1 MDKKWKISLIVGAC
15 VLTVATIIFFVVKGA
30 TSDERKAP
38 GELHVVEVNNGA
50 SSTEASNSVA
60 SVDVD
65 GKTNDGKSN
74 NGTNTETKTKSAKEI
89 ASEYL
94 KKFDDSKFY
103 DGLSNE
109 RIEELTK
116 ARHIEEAIKLKST
129 LVISRHPQNEKDD
142 DQYTHA
148 IIVDKNLQADKE
160 VNYDGVK
167 NGILDKL
174 HKAYNDLAKMSK
186 TSASAFDIEGIANDY
201 FYRVQNGVMSFIRWS
216 GNDWKMDDSS
226 LKVYQYDGDVYQYTI
241 AWKKDGKVMGYMMG
255 TYYNTPKTTEL
266 VSFSMTQAGSE
277 SNYAQRERGAI
288 K

>member
-1 MDKKWKISLIVGAC
+1 MSKKWKISLIVGAC

-30 TSDERKAP
+30 TSDEKKAP

-50 SSTEASNSVA
+50 SSTEVSNSVA
-60 SVDVD
+60 NVEL
-65 GKTNDGKSN
+65 DGKST
-74 NGTNTETKTKSAKEI
+74 TNTEGKTEKTKSAKEL

-94 KKFDDSKFY
+94 RKFDDSKFY

-148 IIVDKNLQADKE
+148 IIVDKNLQADNE

-186 TSASAFDIEGIANDY
+186 TSASAFDMEGIANDY
-201 FYRVQNGVMSFIRWS
+201 FYRVQNGVMSFIIWS

-241 AWKKDGKVMGYMMG
+241 AWKKDGKVMGYMLG
-255 TYYNTPKTTEL
+255 TYYNTPKATEL

-277 SNYAQRERGAI
+277 NNYAQKERGAI

>member
-30 TSDERKAP
+30 TSDEKKAP

-50 SSTEASNSVA
+50 SSTEVSNSVA
-60 SVDVD
+60 NVEL
-65 GKTNDGKSN
+65 DGKST
-74 NGTNTETKTKSAKEI
+74 TNTEGKTEKTKSAKEL

-94 KKFDDSKFY
+94 RKFDDSKFY

-160 VNYDGVK
+160 VNYNGVK

-186 TSASAFDIEGIANDY
+186 TSASAFDMEGIANDY
-201 FYRVQNGVMSFIRWS
+201 FYRVQNGVMSFIIWS
-216 GNDWKMDDSS
+216 GNDWTMDDSS

-255 TYYNTPKTTEL
+255 TYYNTPKATEL

-277 SNYAQRERGAI
+277 NNYAQKERGAI
-288 K
+288 KK

>member
-1 MDKKWKISLIVGAC
+1 MSKKWKISLIVGAC

-30 TSDERKAP
+30 TSSDKKAP

-60 SVDVD
+60 NVEVD
-65 GKTNDGKSN
+65 GKST
-74 NGTNTETKTKSAKEI
+74 TNTESETKKTKSAKEL

-109 RIEELTK
+109 RIEALTK
-116 ARHIEEAIKLKST
+116 ARHIEEAIKVKST
-129 LVISRHPQNEKDD
+129 LVISRHPQDEKDD

-148 IIVDKNLQADKE
+148 IVIDKNLQADKE

-186 TSASAFDIEGIANDY
+186 TSASAFDMEGIANDY
-201 FYRVQNGVMSFIRWS
+201 FYRVQNGVMSFIIWS

-226 LKVYQYDGDVYQYTI
+226 LKVYQYDNDVYQYTI

-255 TYYNTPKTTEL
+255 TYYNTPKSTEL

-277 SNYAQRERGAI
+277 DNYAQKERGAI
-288 K
+288 KK

>member
-1 MDKKWKISLIVGAC
+1 MSKKWKISLIVGAC
-15 VLTVATIIFFVVKGA
+15 VLIVATIIFFVVKGA
-30 TSDERKAP
+30 TSDEKKAP

-50 SSTEASNSVA
+50 SSAEVSNSVA
-60 SVDVD
+60 NVEL
-65 GKTNDGKSN
+65 DGKST
-74 NGTNTETKTKSAKEI
+74 TNTEGKTEKTKSAKEL

-94 KKFDDSKFY
+94 RKFDDSKFY

-160 VNYDGVK
+160 VNYNGVK

-186 TSASAFDIEGIANDY
+186 TSASAFDMEGIANDY
-201 FYRVQNGVMSFIRWS
+201 FYRVQNGVMSFIIWS
-216 GNDWKMDDSS
+216 GNDWTMDDSS

-255 TYYNTPKTTEL
+255 TYYNTPKATEL

-277 SNYAQRERGAI
+277 NNYAQKERGAI
-288 K
+288 KK

>member
-1 MDKKWKISLIVGAC
+1 MSKKWKISLIVGAC

-30 TSDERKAP
+30 TSSDKKAP

-60 SVDVD
+60 NVEVD
-65 GKTNDGKSN
+65 GKST
-74 NGTNTETKTKSAKEI
+74 TNTESKTEKTKSAKEI

-109 RIEELTK
+109 RIEALTK
-116 ARHIEEAIKLKST
+116 ARHIEEAIKVKST

-148 IIVDKNLQADKE
+148 IVIDKNLQADKE

-186 TSASAFDIEGIANDY
+186 TSASAFDMEGIANDY
-201 FYRVQNGVMSFIRWS
+201 FYRVQNGVMSFIIWS

-226 LKVYQYDGDVYQYTI
+226 LKVYQYDNDVYQYTI

-255 TYYNTPKTTEL
+255 TYYNTPKSTEL
-266 VSFSMTQAGSE
+266 VSFSMTQVGSE
-277 SNYAQRERGAI
+277 DNYAQKERGAI
-288 K
+288 KK

>member
-1 MDKKWKISLIVGAC
+1 MSKKWKISLIVGAC
-15 VLTVATIIFFVVKGA
+15 VLTIATIIFFVVKGA
-30 TSDERKAP
+30 TSSDKKAP
-38 GELHVVEVNNGA
+38 GELHVVEVDNGA

-60 SVDVD
+60 NVEL
-65 GKTNDGKSN
+65 DGKST
-74 NGTNTETKTKSAKEI
+74 TNTEIKTEKTKSAKEL

-109 RIEELTK
+109 RIEALTK
-116 ARHIEEAIKLKST
+116 ARHIEEAVNLKST

-142 DQYTHA
+142 EQYTHA
-148 IIVDKNLQADKE
+148 IVIDKNLQADKE

-186 TSASAFDIEGIANDY
+186 TSASAFDVEGIANDY
-201 FYRVQNGVMSFIRWS
+201 FYRVQNGVMSFILWS
-216 GNDWKMDDSS
+216 GNGWKMDDSS

-241 AWKKDGKVMGYMMG
+241 AWKKDDKVMGYMMG

-277 SNYAQRERGAI
+277 DNYAQKDRGAI
-288 K
+288 KK

>member
-1 MDKKWKISLIVGAC
+1 MSKKWKISLIVGTC

-30 TSDERKAP
+30 TSDKQAP

-60 SVDVD
+60 NVEVDS
-65 GKTNDGKSN
+65 KT
-74 NGTNTETKTKSAKEI
+74 TTVTESQTKTKSAKEL

-94 KKFDDSKFY
+94 SKIDDSKFY

-116 ARHIEEAIKLKST
+116 ARHVEEAIKMKST

-142 DQYTHA
+142 EQYTHA
-148 IIVDKNLQADKE
+148 IIIDKNLQADKE
-160 VNYDGVK
+160 VTYDGVK
-167 NGILDKL
+167 NGIMDKL

-186 TSASAFDIEGIANDY
+186 TSASAFDVEGIANDY
-201 FYRVQNGVMSFIRWS
+201 FYRVQNGVMSFIIWS
-216 GNDWKMDDSS
+216 GNGWEMDDSS
-226 LKVYQYDGDVYQYTI
+226 LQVYQYDNDVYQYTI

-255 TYYNTPKTTEL
+255 TYYNTPKSTEL

-277 SNYAQRERGAI
+277 DNYAQKERGAI
-288 K
+288 KK

>member
-1 MDKKWKISLIVGAC
+1 MSKKWKISLIVGAC
-15 VLTVATIIFFVVKGA
+15 VLIVATIIFFVVKGA
-30 TSDERKAP
+30 TSDEKKAP

-50 SSTEASNSVA
+50 SSTEVSNSVA
-60 SVDVD
+60 NVEL
-65 GKTNDGKSN
+65 DGKST
-74 NGTNTETKTKSAKEI
+74 TNTEGKTEKTKSAKEL

-94 KKFDDSKFY
+94 RKFDDSKFY

-109 RIEELTK
+109 RIEDLTK

-160 VNYDGVK
+160 VNYNGVK

-186 TSASAFDIEGIANDY
+186 TSASAFDMEGIANDY
-201 FYRVQNGVMSFIRWS
+201 FYRVQNGVMSFIIWS
-216 GNDWKMDDSS
+216 GNDWTMDDSS

-255 TYYNTPKTTEL
+255 TYYNTPKATEL

-277 SNYAQRERGAI
+277 NNYAQKERGAI
-288 K
+288 KK

>member
-1 MDKKWKISLIVGAC
+1 MSKKWKISLIVGAC
-15 VLTVATIIFFVVKGA
+15 VLIVATIIFFVVKGA
-30 TSDERKAP
+30 TSDEKKAP

-50 SSTEASNSVA
+50 SSTEVSNSVA
-60 SVDVD
+60 NVEL
-65 GKTNDGKSN
+65 DGKST
-74 NGTNTETKTKSAKEI
+74 TNTEGKTEKTKSAKEL

-94 KKFDDSKFY
+94 RKFDDSKFY

-160 VNYDGVK
+160 VNYNGVK

-186 TSASAFDIEGIANDY
+186 TSASAFDMEGIANDY
-201 FYRVQNGVMSFIRWS
+201 FYRVQNGVMSFIIWS
-216 GNDWKMDDSS
+216 GNDWTMDDSS

-255 TYYNTPKTTEL
+255 TYYNTPRATEL

-277 SNYAQRERGAI
+277 NNYAQKERGAI
-288 K
+288 KK

>member
-1 MDKKWKISLIVGAC
+1 MSKKWKISLIVGAC

-30 TSDERKAP
+30 TSSDKKAP

-60 SVDVD
+60 NVEVD
-65 GKTNDGKSN
+65 GKST
-74 NGTNTETKTKSAKEI
+74 TNTESKTEKTKSAKEI

-103 DGLSNE
+103 DGLSDE
-109 RIEELTK
+109 RIEALTK
-116 ARHIEEAIKLKST
+116 ARHIEEAIKVKST

-148 IIVDKNLQADKE
+148 IVIDKNLQADKE

-186 TSASAFDIEGIANDY
+186 TSASAFDMEGIANDY
-201 FYRVQNGVMSFIRWS
+201 FYRVQNGVMSFIIWS

-226 LKVYQYDGDVYQYTI
+226 LKVYQYDNDVYQYTI

-255 TYYNTPKTTEL
+255 TYYNTPKSTEL

-277 SNYAQRERGAI
+277 DNYAQKERGAI
-288 K
+288 KK

>member
-1 MDKKWKISLIVGAC
+1 MSKKWKISLIVGAC

-30 TSDERKAP
+30 TSSDKKAP

-60 SVDVD
+60 NVEVD
-65 GKTNDGKSN
+65 GKST
-74 NGTNTETKTKSAKEI
+74 TNTESKAEKTKSAKET
-89 ASEYL
+89 ASDYL

-109 RIEELTK
+109 RIEALTK
-116 ARHIEEAIKLKST
+116 ARHIEEAIKVKST

-148 IIVDKNLQADKE
+148 IVIDKNLQADKE

-186 TSASAFDIEGIANDY
+186 TSASAFDMEGIANDY
-201 FYRVQNGVMSFIRWS
+201 FYRVQNGVMSFIIWS

-226 LKVYQYDGDVYQYTI
+226 LKVYQYDNDVYQYTI

-255 TYYNTPKTTEL
+255 TYYNTPKSTEL

-277 SNYAQRERGAI
+277 DNYAQKERGAI
-288 K
+288 KK

>member
-1 MDKKWKISLIVGAC
+1 MSKKWKISLIVGAC
-15 VLTVATIIFFVVKGA
+15 VLIVATIIFFVVKGA
-30 TSDERKAP
+30 TSDEKKAP

-50 SSTEASNSVA
+50 SSTEVSNSVA
-60 SVDVD
+60 NVEL
-65 GKTNDGKSN
+65 DGKST
-74 NGTNTETKTKSAKEI
+74 TNTEGKTEKTKSAKEL

-94 KKFDDSKFY
+94 RKFDDSKFY

-160 VNYDGVK
+160 VNYNGVK

-186 TSASAFDIEGIANDY
+186 TSASAFDMEGIANDY
-201 FYRVQNGVMSFIRWS
+201 FYRVQNGVMSFIIWS
-216 GNDWKMDDSS
+216 GNDWTMDDSS

-255 TYYNTPKTTEL
+255 TYYNTPKATEL

-277 SNYAQRERGAI
+277 NNYAQKERGAI
-288 K
+288 KK

>member
-15 VLTVATIIFFVVKGA
+15 VLTIATIIFFVVKGA
-30 TSDERKAP
+30 TSDEKKAP

-50 SSTEASNSVA
+50 SSTEVSNSVA
-60 SVDVD
+60 NVEL
-65 GKTNDGKSN
+65 DGKST
-74 NGTNTETKTKSAKEI
+74 TNTEGKTEKTKSAKEL

-94 KKFDDSKFY
+94 RKFDDSKFY

-186 TSASAFDIEGIANDY
+186 TSASAFDMEGIANDY
-201 FYRVQNGVMSFIRWS
+201 FYRVQNGVMSFIIWS

-241 AWKKDGKVMGYMMG
+241 AWKKDGKVMGYMLG
-255 TYYNTPKTTEL
+255 TYYNTPKATEL

-277 SNYAQRERGAI
+277 NNYAQKERGAI

>member
-1 MDKKWKISLIVGAC
+1 MSKKWKISLIVGAC

-30 TSDERKAP
+30 TSSDKKAP

-60 SVDVD
+60 NVEVD
-65 GKTNDGKSN
+65 GKST
-74 NGTNTETKTKSAKEI
+74 TNTESKTEKTKSAKEI

-109 RIEELTK
+109 RIEALTK
-116 ARHIEEAIKLKST
+116 ARHIEEAIKVKST

-148 IIVDKNLQADKE
+148 IVIDKNLQADKE

-186 TSASAFDIEGIANDY
+186 TSASAFDMEGIAND
-201 FYRVQNGVMSFIRWS
+201 
-216 GNDWKMDDSS
+216 
-226 LKVYQYDGDVYQYTI
+226 
-241 AWKKDGKVMGYMMG
+241 
-255 TYYNTPKTTEL
+255 
-266 VSFSMTQAGSE
+266 
-277 SNYAQRERGAI
+277 
-288 K
+288 

>member
-15 VLTVATIIFFVVKGA
+15 VLTIATIIFFVVKGA
-30 TSDERKAP
+30 TSDEKKAP

-50 SSTEASNSVA
+50 SSTEVSNSVA
-60 SVDVD
+60 NVEL
-65 GKTNDGKSN
+65 DGKST
-74 NGTNTETKTKSAKEI
+74 TNTEGKTEKTKSAKEL

-94 KKFDDSKFY
+94 RKFDDSKFY

-160 VNYDGVK
+160 VNYNGVK

-186 TSASAFDIEGIANDY
+186 TSASAFDMEGIANDY
-201 FYRVQNGVMSFIRWS
+201 FYRVQNGVMSFIIWS
-216 GNDWKMDDSS
+216 GNDWTMDDSS

-255 TYYNTPKTTEL
+255 TYYNTPKATEL

-277 SNYAQRERGAI
+277 NNYAQKERGAI
-288 K
+288 KK

>member
-1 MDKKWKISLIVGAC
+1 MSKKWKISLIVGAC

-30 TSDERKAP
+30 TSDEKKAP

-50 SSTEASNSVA
+50 SSTEVSHSVA
-60 SVDVD
+60 NVEL
-65 GKTNDGKSN
+65 DGKST
-74 NGTNTETKTKSAKEI
+74 TNTEGKTEKTKSAKEL

-94 KKFDDSKFY
+94 RKFDDSKFY

-160 VNYDGVK
+160 VNYNGVK

-186 TSASAFDIEGIANDY
+186 TSASAFDMEGIANDY
-201 FYRVQNGVMSFIRWS
+201 FYRVQNGVMSFIIWS
-216 GNDWKMDDSS
+216 GNDWTMDDSS

-255 TYYNTPKTTEL
+255 TYYNTPKATEL

-277 SNYAQRERGAI
+277 NNYAQKERGAI
-288 K
+288 KK

>member
-1 MDKKWKISLIVGAC
+1 MSKKWKISLIVGAC

-30 TSDERKAP
+30 TSDEKKAP

-50 SSTEASNSVA
+50 SSTEVSNSVA
-60 SVDVD
+60 NVELDR
-65 GKTNDGKSN
+65 KST
-74 NGTNTETKTKSAKEI
+74 TNTEGKTEKTKSAKEL

-94 KKFDDSKFY
+94 RKFDDSKFY

-160 VNYDGVK
+160 VNYNGVK

-186 TSASAFDIEGIANDY
+186 TSASAFDMEGIANDY
-201 FYRVQNGVMSFIRWS
+201 FYRVQNGVMSFIIWS
-216 GNDWKMDDSS
+216 GNDWTMDDSS

-255 TYYNTPKTTEL
+255 TYYNTPKATEL

-277 SNYAQRERGAI
+277 NNYAQKERGAI
-288 K
+288 KK

>member
-30 TSDERKAP
+30 TSDEKKAP

-50 SSTEASNSVA
+50 SSTEVSNSVA
-60 SVDVD
+60 NVEL
-65 GKTNDGKSN
+65 DGKS
-74 NGTNTETKTKSAKEI
+74 TTTTEGKTEKTKSAKEL

-94 KKFDDSKFY
+94 RKFDDSKFY

-160 VNYDGVK
+160 VNYNGVK

-186 TSASAFDIEGIANDY
+186 TSASAFDMEGIANDY
-201 FYRVQNGVMSFIRWS
+201 FYRVQNGVMSFIIWS
-216 GNDWKMDDSS
+216 GNDWTMDDSS

-255 TYYNTPKTTEL
+255 TYYNTPKATEL

-277 SNYAQRERGAI
+277 NNYAQKERGAI
-288 K
+288 KK

>member
-1 MDKKWKISLIVGAC
+1 MSKKWKISLIVGAC

-30 TSDERKAP
+30 TSSDKKAP

-60 SVDVD
+60 NVEVD
-65 GKTNDGKSN
+65 GKST
-74 NGTNTETKTKSAKEI
+74 TNTESKTEKTKSAKEI

-109 RIEELTK
+109 RIEALTK
-116 ARHIEEAIKLKST
+116 ARHIEEAIKVKST

-148 IIVDKNLQADKE
+148 IVIDKNLQADKE

-186 TSASAFDIEGIANDY
+186 TSASAFDMEGIANDY
-201 FYRVQNGVMSFIRWS
+201 FYRVQNGVMSFIIWS

-226 LKVYQYDGDVYQYTI
+226 LKVYQYDNDVYQYTI

-255 TYYNTPKTTEL
+255 TYYNTPKSTEL

-277 SNYAQRERGAI
+277 DNYAQKERGAI
-288 K
+288 KK

>member
-1 MDKKWKISLIVGAC
+1 MGKKWKISLIVGAC

-30 TSDERKAP
+30 TSSDKKAP

-60 SVDVD
+60 NVEVD
-65 GKTNDGKSN
+65 GKST
-74 NGTNTETKTKSAKEI
+74 TNTESKTEKTKSAKEI

-109 RIEELTK
+109 RIEALTK
-116 ARHIEEAIKLKST
+116 ARHIEEAIKVKST

-148 IIVDKNLQADKE
+148 IVIDKNLQADKE

-186 TSASAFDIEGIANDY
+186 TSASAFDMEGIANDY
-201 FYRVQNGVMSFIRWS
+201 FYRVQNGVMSFIIWS

-226 LKVYQYDGDVYQYTI
+226 LKVYQYDNDVYQYTI

-255 TYYNTPKTTEL
+255 TYYNTPKSTEL

-277 SNYAQRERGAI
+277 DNYAQKERGAI
-288 K
+288 KK

>member
-1 MDKKWKISLIVGAC
+1 MSKKWKISLIVGAC
-15 VLTVATIIFFVVKGA
+15 VLAVATIIFFVVKGA
-30 TSDERKAP
+30 TSSDKKAP

-60 SVDVD
+60 NVEVD
-65 GKTNDGKSN
+65 GKST
-74 NGTNTETKTKSAKEI
+74 TNTESKTEKTKSAKEI

-109 RIEELTK
+109 RIEALTK
-116 ARHIEEAIKLKST
+116 ARHIEEAIKVKST

-148 IIVDKNLQADKE
+148 IVIDKNLQADKE

-186 TSASAFDIEGIANDY
+186 TSASAFDMEGIANDY
-201 FYRVQNGVMSFIRWS
+201 FYRVQNGVMSFIIWS

-226 LKVYQYDGDVYQYTI
+226 LKVYQYDNDVYQYTI

-255 TYYNTPKTTEL
+255 TYYNTPKSTEL

-277 SNYAQRERGAI
+277 DNYAQKERGAI
-288 K
+288 KK

>member
-30 TSDERKAP
+30 TSDEKKAP

-50 SSTEASNSVA
+50 SSTEVSNSVA
-60 SVDVD
+60 NVEL
-65 GKTNDGKSN
+65 DGKST
-74 NGTNTETKTKSAKEI
+74 TNTEGKTEKTKSAKEI

-94 KKFDDSKFY
+94 RKFDDSKFY

-148 IIVDKNLQADKE
+148 IIVDKNLQADNE

-186 TSASAFDIEGIANDY
+186 TSASAFDMEGIANDY
-201 FYRVQNGVMSFIRWS
+201 FYRVQNGVMSFIIWS

-241 AWKKDGKVMGYMMG
+241 AWKKDGKVMGYMLG
-255 TYYNTPKTTEL
+255 TYYNTPKATEL

-277 SNYAQRERGAI
+277 NNYAQKERGAI

>member
-1 MDKKWKISLIVGAC
+1 MSKKWKISLIVGVF

-30 TSDERKAP
+30 TSSDKKAP

-60 SVDVD
+60 NVEVD
-65 GKTNDGKSN
+65 GKST
-74 NGTNTETKTKSAKEI
+74 TNTESRTEKTKSAKEI

-109 RIEELTK
+109 RIEALTE
-116 ARHIEEAIKLKST
+116 ARHIEEAIKMKST

-148 IIVDKNLQADKE
+148 IMIDKNLQADKE

-186 TSASAFDIEGIANDY
+186 TSASAFDMEGIANDY
-201 FYRVQNGVMSFIRWS
+201 FYRVQNGVMSFIIWS

-226 LKVYQYDGDVYQYTI
+226 LKVYQYDNDVYQYTI

-255 TYYNTPKTTEL
+255 TYYNTPKSTEL

-277 SNYAQRERGAI
+277 DNYAQKERGAI
-288 K
+288 KK

>member
-30 TSDERKAP
+30 TSSDKTAP

-60 SVDVD
+60 NVEVD
-65 GKTNDGKSN
+65 GKST
-74 NGTNTETKTKSAKEI
+74 TNTENKTEKTKSAKEL

-160 VNYDGVK
+160 VSYDGVK

-186 TSASAFDIEGIANDY
+186 TSASAFDMEGIANDY
-201 FYRVQNGVMSFIRWS
+201 FYRVQNGVMSFIVWA
-216 GNDWKMDDSS
+216 GNGWTMDDSS
-226 LKVYQYDGDVYQYTI
+226 LKLYQYDGDVYQYTI

-277 SNYAQRERGAI
+277 NNYAQKERGAI

>member
-1 MDKKWKISLIVGAC
+1 MSKKWKISLIVGVF

-30 TSDERKAP
+30 TSSDKKAP

-60 SVDVD
+60 NVEVD
-65 GKTNDGKSN
+65 GKST
-74 NGTNTETKTKSAKEI
+74 TNTESKTEKTKSAKEI

-109 RIEELTK
+109 RIEALTK
-116 ARHIEEAIKLKST
+116 ARHIEEAIKVKST

-148 IIVDKNLQADKE
+148 IVIDKNLQADKE

-186 TSASAFDIEGIANDY
+186 TSASAFDMEGIANDY
-201 FYRVQNGVMSFIRWS
+201 FYRVQNGVMSFIIWS

-226 LKVYQYDGDVYQYTI
+226 LKVYQYDNDVYQYTI

-255 TYYNTPKTTEL
+255 TYYNTPKSTEL

-277 SNYAQRERGAI
+277 DNYAQKERGAI
-288 K
+288 KK

>member
-1 MDKKWKISLIVGAC
+1 MSKKWKISLIVGAC

-30 TSDERKAP
+30 TSSDKKAP

-60 SVDVD
+60 NVEVD
-65 GKTNDGKSN
+65 GKST
-74 NGTNTETKTKSAKEI
+74 TNTESETKKTKSAKEL

-109 RIEELTK
+109 RIEALTK
-116 ARHIEEAIKLKST
+116 ARHIEEAIKVKST

-148 IIVDKNLQADKE
+148 IVIDKNLQADKE

-186 TSASAFDIEGIANDY
+186 TSASAFDMEGIANDY
-201 FYRVQNGVMSFIRWS
+201 FYRVQNGVMSFIIWS

-226 LKVYQYDGDVYQYTI
+226 LKVYQYDNDVYQYTI

-255 TYYNTPKTTEL
+255 TYYNTPKSTEL

-277 SNYAQRERGAI
+277 DNYAQKERGAI
-288 K
+288 KK

>member
-1 MDKKWKISLIVGAC
+1 MSKKWKISLIVGAC
-15 VLTVATIIFFVVKGA
+15 VLIVATIIFFVVKGA
-30 TSDERKAP
+30 TSDEKKAP

-50 SSTEASNSVA
+50 SSTEVSNSVA
-60 SVDVD
+60 NVEL
-65 GKTNDGKSN
+65 DGKST
-74 NGTNTETKTKSAKEI
+74 TNTEGKTEKTKSAKEL

-94 KKFDDSKFY
+94 RKFDDSKFY

-160 VNYDGVK
+160 VNYNGVK

-186 TSASAFDIEGIANDY
+186 TSASAFDMEGIANDY
-201 FYRVQNGVMSFIRWS
+201 FYRVQNGVMSFIIWS
-216 GNDWKMDDSS
+216 GNDWAMDDSS

-255 TYYNTPKTTEL
+255 TYYNTPKATEL

-277 SNYAQRERGAI
+277 NNYAQKERGAI
-288 K
+288 KK

>member
-1 MDKKWKISLIVGAC
+1 MSKKWKISLIVGVC

-30 TSDERKAP
+30 TSSDKKAP

-60 SVDVD
+60 NVEVD
-65 GKTNDGKSN
+65 GKST
-74 NGTNTETKTKSAKEI
+74 TNTESRTEKTKSAKEI

-109 RIEELTK
+109 RIEALTK
-116 ARHIEEAIKLKST
+116 ARHIEEAIKVKST

-148 IIVDKNLQADKE
+148 IVIDKNLQASKE

-186 TSASAFDIEGIANDY
+186 TSASAFDMEGIANDY
-201 FYRVQNGVMSFIRWS
+201 FYRVQNGVMSFIIWS

-226 LKVYQYDGDVYQYTI
+226 LKVYQYDNDVYQYTI

-255 TYYNTPKTTEL
+255 TYYNTPKSTEL

-277 SNYAQRERGAI
+277 DNYAQKERGAI
-288 K
+288 KK

>member
-15 VLTVATIIFFVVKGA
+15 VLTIATIIFFVVKGA
-30 TSDERKAP
+30 TSDEKKAP

-148 IIVDKNLQADKE
+148 IIVNKNLQADKE

-216 GNDWKMDDSS
+216 GND
-226 LKVYQYDGDVYQYTI
+226 GDVYQYTI

>member
-15 VLTVATIIFFVVKGA
+15 VLTIGTIIFFVVKGA
-30 TSDERKAP
+30 TSSEKKAP

-50 SSTEASNSVA
+50 SSTEVSNSVA
-60 SVDVD
+60 NVEVD
-65 GKTNDGKSN
+65 GKST
-74 NGTNTETKTKSAKEI
+74 TNTETKTEKTKSAKEL

-109 RIEELTK
+109 RIEALTK
-116 ARHIEEAIKLKST
+116 ARHVEEAVNLKST

-148 IIVDKNLQADKE
+148 IVIDKNLQADKE
-160 VNYDGVK
+160 VKYDGVK

-186 TSASAFDIEGIANDY
+186 TSASAFDVEGIANDY
-201 FYRVQNGVMSFIRWS
+201 FYRVQNGVMSFILWS
-216 GNDWKMDDSS
+216 GNGWKMDDSS

-241 AWKKDGKVMGYMMG
+241 AWKKDDKVMGYMMG

-277 SNYAQRERGAI
+277 DNYAQKDRGAI
-288 K
+288 KK

>member
-1 MDKKWKISLIVGAC
+1 MSKKWKISLIVGAC

-30 TSDERKAP
+30 TSSDKKAP

-60 SVDVD
+60 NVEVD
-65 GKTNDGKSN
+65 GKST
-74 NGTNTETKTKSAKEI
+74 TNTESKTEKTKSAKEI

-109 RIEELTK
+109 RIEALTK
-116 ARHIEEAIKLKST
+116 ARHIEEAIKVKST

-148 IIVDKNLQADKE
+148 IVIDKNLQADKE

-186 TSASAFDIEGIANDY
+186 TSASAFDMEGIANDY
-201 FYRVQNGVMSFIRWS
+201 FYRVQNGVMSFIIWS

-226 LKVYQYDGDVYQYTI
+226 LKVYQYDDDVYQYTI

-255 TYYNTPKTTEL
+255 TYYNTPKSTEL

-277 SNYAQRERGAI
+277 DNYAQKERGAI
-288 K
+288 KK

>member
-1 MDKKWKISLIVGAC
+1 M
-15 VLTVATIIFFVVKGA
+15 
-30 TSDERKAP
+30 
-38 GELHVVEVNNGA
+38 
-50 SSTEASNSVA
+50 
-60 SVDVD
+60 
-65 GKTNDGKSN
+65 
-74 NGTNTETKTKSAKEI
+74 
-89 ASEYL
+89 

-174 HKAYNDLAKMSK
+174 RKAYNDLAKMSK
-186 TSASAFDIEGIANDY
+186 TSASAFDMEGIANDY
-201 FYRVQNGVMSFIRWS
+201 FYRVQNGVMSFIIWS
-216 GNDWKMDDSS
+216 GNGWTMDDSS

-255 TYYNTPKTTEL
+255 TYYNTPKATEL
-266 VSFSMTQAGSE
+266 ISFSMTQAGSE
-277 SNYAQRERGAI
+277 NNYAQKERGAI

>member
-1 MDKKWKISLIVGAC
+1 MSKKWKISLIVGAC

-30 TSDERKAP
+30 TSSDKKAP

-60 SVDVD
+60 NVEVD
-65 GKTNDGKSN
+65 GKST
-74 NGTNTETKTKSAKEI
+74 TNTESKTEKTKSAKEI

-109 RIEELTK
+109 RIEALTK
-116 ARHIEEAIKLKST
+116 ARHIEEAIKVKST

-148 IIVDKNLQADKE
+148 IVIDKNLQADKE
-160 VNYDGVK
+160 VSYDGVK

-174 HKAYNDLAKMSK
+174 HKAYDDLAKMSK
-186 TSASAFDIEGIANDY
+186 TSASAFDMEGIANDY
-201 FYRVQNGVMSFIRWS
+201 FYRVQNGVMSFIIWS

-226 LKVYQYDGDVYQYTI
+226 LKVYQYDNDVYQYTI

-255 TYYNTPKTTEL
+255 TYYNTPKSTEL

-277 SNYAQRERGAI
+277 DNYAQKERGAI
-288 K
+288 KK

>member
-1 MDKKWKISLIVGAC
+1 MSKKWKISLIVGAC
-15 VLTVATIIFFVVKGA
+15 VLIVATIIFFVVKGA
-30 TSDERKAP
+30 TSDEKKAP

-50 SSTEASNSVA
+50 SSTEVSNSVA
-60 SVDVD
+60 NVDL
-65 GKTNDGKSN
+65 DGKST
-74 NGTNTETKTKSAKEI
+74 TNTEGKTEKTKSAKEL

-94 KKFDDSKFY
+94 RKFDDSKFY

-160 VNYDGVK
+160 VNYNGVK

-186 TSASAFDIEGIANDY
+186 TSASAFDMEGIANDY
-201 FYRVQNGVMSFIRWS
+201 FYRVQNGVMSFIIWS
-216 GNDWKMDDSS
+216 GNDWTMDDSS

-255 TYYNTPKTTEL
+255 TYYNTPKATEL

-277 SNYAQRERGAI
+277 NNYAQKERGAI
-288 K
+288 KK

>member
-30 TSDERKAP
+30 TSNEKTAP

-60 SVDVD
+60 NVEADN
-65 GKTNDGKSN
+65 KT
-74 NGTNTETKTKSAKEI
+74 TTVTETKTKSAKEQ

-94 KKFDDSKFY
+94 SKFDDSKFY
-103 DGLSNE
+103 DGLSAE
-109 RIEELTK
+109 RIEQLTK

-148 IIVDKNLQADKE
+148 IIVDKNLQADRE

-288 K
+288 R

>member
-30 TSDERKAP
+30 TSDEKKAP

-50 SSTEASNSVA
+50 SSTEVSNSVA
-60 SVDVD
+60 NVEL
-65 GKTNDGKSN
+65 DGKST
-74 NGTNTETKTKSAKEI
+74 TNTEGKTEKTKSAKEL

-94 KKFDDSKFY
+94 RKFDDSKFY

-160 VNYDGVK
+160 VNYNGVK

-186 TSASAFDIEGIANDY
+186 TSASAFDMEGIANDY
-201 FYRVQNGVMSFIRWS
+201 FYRVQNGVMSFIIWS
-216 GNDWKMDDSS
+216 GNDWTIDDSS

-255 TYYNTPKTTEL
+255 TYYNTPKATEL

-277 SNYAQRERGAI
+277 NNYAQKERGAI
-288 K
+288 KK

>member
-1 MDKKWKISLIVGAC
+1 MSKKWKISLIVGAC

-30 TSDERKAP
+30 TSSDKKAP

-60 SVDVD
+60 NVEVD
-65 GKTNDGKSN
+65 GKST
-74 NGTNTETKTKSAKEI
+74 TNTESKTEKTKSAKEI

-109 RIEELTK
+109 RIEALTK
-116 ARHIEEAIKLKST
+116 ARHIEEAIKVKST

-148 IIVDKNLQADKE
+148 IVIDKNLQADKE

-186 TSASAFDIEGIANDY
+186 TSASAFDMEGIANDY
-201 FYRVQNGVMSFIRWS
+201 FYRVQNGVMSFIIWS
-216 GNDWKMDDSS
+216 GNDWKMDDST
-226 LKVYQYDGDVYQYTI
+226 LKVYQYDNDVYQYTI

-255 TYYNTPKTTEL
+255 TYYNTPKSTEL

-277 SNYAQRERGAI
+277 DNYAQKERGAI
-288 K
+288 KK

>member
-1 MDKKWKISLIVGAC
+1 MSKKWKISLIVGVF

-30 TSDERKAP
+30 TSSDKKAP

-60 SVDVD
+60 NVEVD
-65 GKTNDGKSN
+65 GKST
-74 NGTNTETKTKSAKEI
+74 TNTESRTEKTKSAKEI

-109 RIEELTK
+109 RIEALTK
-116 ARHIEEAIKLKST
+116 ARHIEEAIKMKST

-148 IIVDKNLQADKE
+148 IMIDKNLQADKE

-186 TSASAFDIEGIANDY
+186 TSASAFDMEGIANDY
-201 FYRVQNGVMSFIRWS
+201 FYRVQNGVMSFIIWS

-226 LKVYQYDGDVYQYTI
+226 LKVYQYDNDVYQYTI

-255 TYYNTPKTTEL
+255 TYYNTPKSTEL

-277 SNYAQRERGAI
+277 DNYAQKERGAI
-288 K
+288 KK